1 MKISEKL
8 IGMPIWCIYWEP
20 SNDSYVYRKGIIVN
34 TLNDKIVWYD
44 YNNNEIDPCKFT
56 HVGYKET
63 YFFTEKQ
70 AKERCE
76 QLNHRK
82 DVFDK
87 KNNERF
93 EYKFELKEFQ
103 EIIKTGVLEKYNI
116 YYVLNNQETIK
127 NISTKMDIINS
138 YLENPV
144 IDKGSYDSYDSSK
157 LEFYVVVE
165 GVIRKGITKLDENKL
180 LGMKKIQL
188 NGQDVIFIKKIRF
201 YFYEYN
207 RYISLSKIQNYYEI
221 ELIHDGEF
229 KDEFVDNKGK
239 YTHYGLRHVF
249 DKEGYGYGLLHY
261 AVTGDMCRDNKVGKL
276 VDKARQALQELDD
289 YLSKIDIDEKEN

>member
-34 TLNDKIVWYD
+34 ILNEKIVWYNCD
-44 YNNNEIDPCKFT
+44 NNEIDPCKFN
-56 HVGYKET
+56 HVGYKES

-82 DVFDK
+82 DVLDK

-93 EYKFELKEFQ
+93 EYNFELKEFQ

-127 NISTKMDIINS
+127 SISTKMDIINS

-144 IDKGSYDSYDSSK
+144 INKDPSDSSK

-165 GVIRKGITKLDENKL
+165 GVIRKGITKLYENKL
-180 LGMKKIQL
+180 LETKNIQL
-188 NGQDVIFIKKIRF
+188 NGQDVIFIKKIKF
-201 YFYEYN
+201 YFYKYN
-207 RYISLSKIQNYYEI
+207 CYISLSKIKNYYEI
-221 ELIHDGEF
+221 ESIPDSEF

-249 DKEGYGYGLLHY
+249 DKEGYGYGLLYY

-276 VDKARQALQELDD
+276 VDNARRALRELDD
-289 YLSKIDIDEKEN
+289 YLSKTDIDEKEN